1 MAVPILIKWPTSMG
15 RGQARKDVNH
25 IDVMPT
31 LMHAL
36 GMPPASYQQLAGR
49 NLWNDTPSQTSVS
62 TTDYVGKTPETM
74 VLRRDGY
81 EAAFY
86 WERYWESE
94 VPKEIVLKKFTD
106 PDGNVVHCLDAVAY
120 AEALKTHFP
129 DAFERFFKSLEAV
142 TE

>member
-1 MAVPILIKWPTSMG
+1 
-15 RGQARKDVNH
+15 
-25 IDVMPT
+25 
-31 LMHAL
+31 
-36 GMPPASYQQLAGR
+36 
-49 NLWNDTPSQTSVS
+49 
-62 TTDYVGKTPETM
+62 M

-106 PDGNVVHCLDAVAY
+106 PDGKMVHCLDAVAY

-129 DAFERFFKSLEAV
+129 DAFERFFKSLEASREPNKKGL
-142 TE
+142 TLSEPLEKAELLEKAEPYARDCGKADDRNLKCSLGNHRD